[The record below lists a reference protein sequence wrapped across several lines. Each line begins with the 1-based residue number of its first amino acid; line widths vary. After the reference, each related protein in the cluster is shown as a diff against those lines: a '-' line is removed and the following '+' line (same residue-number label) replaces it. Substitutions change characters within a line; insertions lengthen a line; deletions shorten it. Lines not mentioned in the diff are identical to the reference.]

1 VHVLTGMHFVYIIN
15 DTAVDLVVDVKLKLW
30 GVLPRLL
37 TLTVSSQSGAFVPQE
52 AQTRPFSITI
62 SSQLHR
68 AIYEMDVEGFS
79 ELTVS
84 MATSS
89 RDKTAIEGDGE
100 FTVKKRTQSFMELI
114 QNDRS
119 CNNGK
124 QPVAADGENGYI
136 DEEAALAQMMQMQNC
151 YDILQV

>member
-1 VHVLTGMHFVYIIN
+1 MHFVYVIN

-30 GVLPRLL
+30 GVLPRVL

-84 MATSS
+84 MATSGK
-89 RDKTAIEGDGE
+89 DKTAVEEGDDE

-119 CNNGK
+119 CNNCK
-124 QPVAADGENGYI
+124 QPVAADGENCYT